1 MWKTTL
7 GKGATVNEVVWEPGL
22 VARIS
27 GIRSDLRKKFA
38 DAVAADA
45 TRLAPVDTG
54 RLKAEIH
61 ANEDGS
67 RVTANTEYAAPV
79 EFGHRIVVDG
89 KDTGKRV
96 PAQPYLRPAA
106 YRVRDLS

>member
-1 MWKTTL
+1 VSDVEWSSDL
-7 GKGATVNEVVWEPGL
+7 Q
-22 VARIS
+22 ARIDAV
-27 GIRSDLRKKFA
+27 RADLLKKFG
-38 DAVAADA
+38 DAVAKDA
-45 TRLAPVDTG
+45 VRLAPVDTG
-54 RLKAEIH
+54 LLKSRIT

-67 RVTANTEYAAPV
+67 RVTADTEYAAPV
-79 EFGHRIVVDG
+79 EFGHRVVVDG